1 MRKDH
6 SGGFTLIELLG
17 VLTIIGLLAAFL
29 LPGVGQAK
37 KKAQGVQCTSN
48 LRQMG
53 LGLQITGRIVEE
65 FAFAKNPLR

>member
-37 KKAQGVQCTSN
+37 KKAQGV
-48 LRQMG
+48 
-53 LGLQITGRIVEE
+53 
-65 FAFAKNPLR
+65 